1 MARIDINGLGIEYEL
16 LGDKG
21 APAVALT
28 PGGRF
33 SKETP
38 GLRELGLELVK
49 SGKQVLLWDRPNC
62 GKSDLNLEGDSES
75 GVNGRTLAALIDAL
89 DLGPTA
95 LAAGS
100 AGARVSMIAG
110 AARPDLISHLVLWSI
125 SGDPIGI
132 MFLALHYYGDAAVSA
147 VLYGME
153 SIEKLPAWSEI
164 MKTNKAGREKL
175 LAMDPLEFVAKMQAW
190 AAGFRPPLDSPV
202 PGMAPAD
209 FLALKMPILILRSG
223 TTDVHHTRRT
233 SEWVHEL
240 IPQSKIVDP
249 PWGDDEWNERV
260 RAVAAGEAPGLFVRW
275 PLLAPT
281 ILDFIDNN

>member
-1 MARIDINGLGIEYEL
+1 MARTTINGLGIEYEL

-33 SKETP
+33 AMTTP
-38 GLRELGLELVK
+38 GLKELGEELVK
-49 SGKQVLLWDRPNC
+49 SGKRVLLWDRPNC

-75 GVNGRTLAALIDAL
+75 GVNGRTLAALIAEL

-100 AGARVSMIAG
+100 AGARVSMIAA

-223 TTDVHHTRRT
+223 TTDVHHTRKT

-281 ILDFIDNN
+281 ILDFINNN

>member
-1 MARIDINGLGIEYEL
+1 MARATINGLGIEYEL

-38 GLRELGLELVK
+38 GLRELGEELVK
-49 SGKQVLLWDRPNC
+49 GGRRVLLWDRPNT

-75 GVNGRTLAALIDAL
+75 GVNGRTLAALIAEL

-100 AGARVSMIAG
+100 AGARVSMIAA
-110 AARPDLISHLVLWSI
+110 AARPDLISHMVLWSI

-132 MFLALHYYGDAAVSA
+132 MFLASHYYGDAAVTA

-153 SIEKLPAWSEI
+153 ALEKLPAWAEI
-164 MKTNKAGREKL
+164 MKINKTGRETL
-175 LAMDPLEFVAKMQAW
+175 LAMDPLAFVAKMQAW

-209 FLALKMPILILRSG
+209 FLELKMPILIFRSG
-223 TTDVHHTRRT
+223 TTDVHHTRKT

-240 IPQSKIVDP
+240 IPQSLLQDP

-260 RAVAAGEAPGLFVRW
+260 RAVQSGEASGLFVRW
-275 PLLAPT
+275 PLLAPP
-281 ILDFIDNN
+281 ILDFIAMN